1 MPMQVS
7 EHPPESEGV
16 SIGAALIA
24 AGAEIAEAH
33 ALGSNRD
40 QRMVTRYGVKAAPWL
55 ERLGWVKRGRRWY
68 AAVAANSDTR
78 AQGG

>member
-1 MPMQVS
+1 MQVV
-7 EHPPESEGV
+7 EHPPELEGL

-40 QRMVTRYGVKAAPWL
+40 QRMLTRYGVKAGEWL
-55 ERLGWVKRGRRWY
+55 ERLGWVKRGRKWFP
-68 AAVAANSDTR
+68 NKK
-78 AQGG
+78 